1 MTESVLPTLSG
12 MNKSLF
18 NAGRFVAEHDGV
30 FEFALDNVPDR
41 LLSRAQASVPDIEA
55 TLSARTGCPLR
66 IHLTNSAASVAASS
80 SPSRGPVA
88 TRPAASGSAGA
99 TASSLATATADP
111 NADDDDEY
119 VDIDVDE
126 LEDASD
132 TAVSGIDK
140 VIQAFPG
147 AVILE
152 EES

>member
-1 MTESVLPTLSG
+1 MTESVIPTLSG

-18 NAGRFVAEHDGV
+18 NAGRFVGEHDGV

-41 LLSRAQASVPDIEA
+41 LLSRAQASVPGIEA
-55 TLSARTGCPLR
+55 TLSSHTGFAVR
-66 IHLTNSAASVAASS
+66 IQLTNSAAAAGSG
-80 SPSRGPVA
+80 RAATGP
-88 TRPAASGSAGA
+88 RPTAGGPGAASGAP
-99 TASSLATATADP
+99 TPSLVAATADP
-111 NADDDDEY
+111 TEDDDDDEY
-119 VDIDVDE
+119 VDIDLDE